1 MKKFTSLC
9 LLLAIYFLKITISS
23 AQEIDIN
30 WSDKQIY
37 DNNKD
42 GFFDAFVGYNSKYI
56 YAKFDK
62 LARRKSKINSK
73 IKLVAFD
80 KKSMDKEASIAVIGY
95 KENQSSSKNYS
106 GMTYYKTIVFE
117 DIVYV
122 FWTKMSS
129 SKNELYVQTFDSKLN
144 PLKPL
149 KKIYELVAD
158 KSRESTLFVMGNKNS
173 NEQIVI
179 GGELPAKKGEN
190 IKVEYKVLKS
200 DFSFLSS
207 NQITLPVTSTTGKT
221 YGLTSSYKYGD
232 DGNLYVRTMV
242 SVDKEDIKNAKSNK
256 TSIVY
261 RYPILTIVDV
271 SSGKFTA
278 FPIKAEN
285 KNIFDFDYIVDK
297 NSIKVFGFFSDFK
310 KDPRGNNTHGIF
322 YSTIDNKTFTMQ
334 NVNFTY
340 FTKNQLDELF
350 KKDIEDRKGSTS
362 RRSRKK
368 ADADETLASNYL
380 IEDVK
385 SLDPDNLVLFCSRMR
400 NYTVQSCDSK
410 GHCTTRYYCEKDNV
424 TAFKISKDGNIVWA
438 SNLDRKITYSGWDI
452 FDLNVISNNNKFYA
466 IYGSSFIASASKKNN
481 RSKKSKD
488 QRTDRLEYAV
498 FDYSSGS
505 FSKKEYKV
513 NPINAKKEVRKTIDP
528 KAIDVLD
535 NKFYTSSTRRSLKAG
550 PTVLVC
556 AGMLVCWP
564 SIVFWPWGFYTH
576 GYGYLGNISATH

>member
-62 LARRKSKINSK
+62 LARRKSKI
-73 IKLVAFD
+73 KLVAFD

-122 FWTKMSS
+122 FWTKMSY

-256 TSIVY
+256 TS
-261 RYPILTIVDV
+261 
-271 SSGKFTA
+271 
-278 FPIKAEN
+278 
-285 KNIFDFDYIVDK
+285 
-297 NSIKVFGFFSDFK
+297 
-310 KDPRGNNTHGIF
+310 
-322 YSTIDNKTFTMQ
+322 
-334 NVNFTY
+334 
-340 FTKNQLDELF
+340 
-350 KKDIEDRKGSTS
+350 
-362 RRSRKK
+362 
-368 ADADETLASNYL
+368 
-380 IEDVK
+380 
-385 SLDPDNLVLFCSRMR
+385 
-400 NYTVQSCDSK
+400 
-410 GHCTTRYYCEKDNV
+410 
-424 TAFKISKDGNIVWA
+424 
-438 SNLDRKITYSGWDI
+438 
-452 FDLNVISNNNKFYA
+452 
-466 IYGSSFIASASKKNN
+466 
-481 RSKKSKD
+481 
-488 QRTDRLEYAV
+488 
-498 FDYSSGS
+498 
-505 FSKKEYKV
+505 
-513 NPINAKKEVRKTIDP
+513 
-528 KAIDVLD
+528 
-535 NKFYTSSTRRSLKAG
+535 
-550 PTVLVC
+550 
-556 AGMLVCWP
+556 
-564 SIVFWPWGFYTH
+564 
-576 GYGYLGNISATH
+576 